1 MLNKVILIGR
11 TTRDVDFRRTSSGT
25 PVATFTLA
33 LDNRFVLK
41 DGKPTTDFINC
52 VAWNKTAE
60 TMDKYVK
67 KGALIAVEGRIQT
80 RNYDNNEGKRTYV
93 TEVIASNVEFLGS
106 ANDNNRTNNNVGF
119 DENPFDAVEPVMD
132 TTSVDND
139 PFASFGEKVEI
150 SDNELPF

>member
-11 TTRDVDFRRTSSGT
+11 TTRDVDFRRTTTGT

-67 KGALIAVEGRIQT
+67 KGMLIAVEGRLQT
-80 RNYDNNEGKRTYV
+80 RNYENKDGNKVYV
-93 TEVIASNVEFLGS
+93 TEVVCDNMRMLESRNNSSSSTYLEDYEPANSGYESDEVKNTSDVEL
-106 ANDNNRTNNNVGF
+106 N
-119 DENPFDAVEPVMD
+119 
-132 TTSVDND
+132 
-139 PFASFGEKVEI
+139 I
-150 SDNELPF
+150 SEDDLPF

>member
-33 LDNRFVLK
+33 LDNRYVLK

-60 TMDKYVK
+60 TMEKYVK

-80 RNYDNNEGKRTYV
+80 RNYENKEGNKVYV
-93 TEVIASNVEFLGS
+93 TEVVCENMRMLDTRNSSNNATYLEDYEPSNNGYQKDE
-106 ANDNNRTNNNVGF
+106 DNTENVTNNNVEF
-119 DENPFDAVEPVMD
+119 N
-132 TTSVDND
+132 
-139 PFASFGEKVEI
+139 I
-150 SDNELPF
+150 SEDDLPF

>member
-52 VAWNKTAE
+52 VAWNRTAE

-67 KGALIAVEGRIQT
+67 KGALIAIEGRIQT
-80 RNYDNNEGKRTYV
+80 RNYENKDGNRVYV
-93 TEVIASNVEFLGS
+93 TEIVCENMRMLETKNSNNGTYLDEYEPNNGVENNESVSSTSNDVEF
-106 ANDNNRTNNNVGF
+106 N
-119 DENPFDAVEPVMD
+119 
-132 TTSVDND
+132 
-139 PFASFGEKVEI
+139 I
-150 SDNELPF
+150 SEDDLPF

>member
-33 LDNRFVLK
+33 LDNRYVLK

-67 KGALIAVEGRIQT
+67 KGMLIAVEGRLQT
-80 RNYDNNEGKRTYV
+80 RNYENKDGNRVYV
-93 TEVIASNVEFLGS
+93 TEVVCDNMRMLESRGNNASTSTYLEDYEPANNGYQSDDSSVSQNTSDVEL
-106 ANDNNRTNNNVGF
+106 N
-119 DENPFDAVEPVMD
+119 
-132 TTSVDND
+132 
-139 PFASFGEKVEI
+139 I
-150 SDNELPF
+150 SEDDLPF

>member
-33 LDNRFVLK
+33 LDNRYVLK

-60 TMDKYVK
+60 TMEKYVK

-80 RNYDNNEGKRTYV
+80 RNYENKDGNKVYV
-93 TEVIASNVEFLGS
+93 TEVVCENMRMLDTRNSSNNSTYLEDYEPSNNGYQKDE
-106 ANDNNRTNNNVGF
+106 DNTENVTNNNVEF
-119 DENPFDAVEPVMD
+119 N
-132 TTSVDND
+132 
-139 PFASFGEKVEI
+139 I
-150 SDNELPF
+150 SEDDLPF

>member
-33 LDNRFVLK
+33 VDNRFVLK
-41 DGKPTTDFINC
+41 DGKSTTDFISC

-80 RNYDNNEGKRTYV
+80 RNYENKDGNKVYV
-93 TEVIASNVEFLGS
+93 TEVVCENMRMLDTRNSGNS
-106 ANDNNRTNNNVGF
+106 ATYLEDYEPNNNSSNEEENTNIGNDVGI
-119 DENPFDAVEPVMD
+119 D
-132 TTSVDND
+132 
-139 PFASFGEKVEI
+139 I
-150 SDNELPF
+150 SEDDLPF

>member
-67 KGALIAVEGRIQT
+67 KGMMIAVEGRIQT
-80 RNYDNNEGKRTYV
+80 RNYENKDGNKVYV
-93 TEVIASNVEFLGS
+93 TEVVCENMRMLESRGTSSGTTYLEDYEP
-106 ANDNNRTNNNVGF
+106 DNSGYQK
-119 DENPFDAVEPVMD
+119 DDSD
-132 TTSVDND
+132 TETISSTDTSVDFN
-139 PFASFGEKVEI
+139 I
-150 SDNELPF
+150 SEDDLPF

>member
-1 MLNKVILIGR
+1 MLNRVILIGR
-11 TTRDVDFRRTSSGT
+11 TPRDVDFRRTSSGT

-80 RNYDNNEGKRTYV
+80 RSYENKDGNRVNV
-93 TEVIASNVEFLGS
+93 TEVVCENMRMLESKKSSSNTGYYEDYSTEGYSRDDNSDIDIGPAS
-106 ANDNNRTNNNVGF
+106 
-119 DENPFDAVEPVMD
+119 
-132 TTSVDND
+132 SVDYD
-139 PFASFGEKVEI
+139 I
-150 SDNELPF
+150 SEDDLPF

>member
-80 RNYDNNEGKRTYV
+80 RNYENKDGNRVYV
-93 TEVIASNVEFLGS
+93 TEIVCENMRMLETKSSNTGTYLDDYEPSNGVENNENVSNTSSDVEF
-106 ANDNNRTNNNVGF
+106 N
-119 DENPFDAVEPVMD
+119 
-132 TTSVDND
+132 
-139 PFASFGEKVEI
+139 I
-150 SDNELPF
+150 SEDDLPF

>member
-11 TTRDVDFRRTSSGT
+11 TTRDVDFRRTSNGT

-80 RNYDNNEGKRTYV
+80 RNYENKEGNKVYV
-93 TEVIASNVEFLGS
+93 TEVVCENMRMLDTRNSSSNSTYLEDYEPSNNGYQKDE
-106 ANDNNRTNNNVGF
+106 DNTENVNNVDF
-119 DENPFDAVEPVMD
+119 N
-132 TTSVDND
+132 
-139 PFASFGEKVEI
+139 I
-150 SDNELPF
+150 SEDDLPF

>member
-11 TTRDVDFRRTSSGT
+11 TTRDVDFRRTSTGT

-67 KGALIAVEGRIQT
+67 KGMLIAVEGRLQT
-80 RNYDNNEGKRTYV
+80 RNYENKDGNKVYV
-93 TEVIASNVEFLGS
+93 TEVVCDNMRMLESKNNSTSTSTYLEDYEPSNNGYQSDDSTVNTSDVEL
-106 ANDNNRTNNNVGF
+106 N
-119 DENPFDAVEPVMD
+119 
-132 TTSVDND
+132 
-139 PFASFGEKVEI
+139 I
-150 SDNELPF
+150 SEDDLPF

>member
-11 TTRDVDFRRTSSGT
+11 TTRDVDFRRTSNGT

-52 VAWNKTAE
+52 VAWNRTAE

-67 KGALIAVEGRIQT
+67 KGMLIAVEGRLQT
-80 RNYDNNEGKRTYV
+80 RNYENKDGNKVYV
-93 TEVIASNVEFLGS
+93 TEVVCDNMRMLESKNSNTSS
-106 ANDNNRTNNNVGF
+106 ATYLEDYEPSNNGYTSDNT
-119 DENPFDAVEPVMD
+119 
-132 TTSVDND
+132 TTSD
-139 PFASFGEKVEI
+139 VELNI
-150 SDNELPF
+150 SEDDLPF

>member
-60 TMDKYVK
+60 TMEKYVK
-67 KGALIAVEGRIQT
+67 KGAMIAVEGRIQT
-80 RNYDNNEGKRTYV
+80 RNYENKDGNKVYV
-93 TEVIASNVEFLGS
+93 TEVVCENMRMLDTRTSSNGGTYLDDYEPNTDYQKDNENTVGTSSDVEF
-106 ANDNNRTNNNVGF
+106 N
-119 DENPFDAVEPVMD
+119 
-132 TTSVDND
+132 
-139 PFASFGEKVEI
+139 I
-150 SDNELPF
+150 SEDDLPF

>member
-52 VAWNKTAE
+52 VAWNRTAE

-67 KGALIAVEGRIQT
+67 KGALIAIEGRIQT
-80 RNYDNNEGKRTYV
+80 RNYENKDGNRVYV
-93 TEVIASNVEFLGS
+93 TEIVCENMRMLETKNSNNGTYLDEYEPNNGVENNESVSNTSNDVEF
-106 ANDNNRTNNNVGF
+106 N
-119 DENPFDAVEPVMD
+119 
-132 TTSVDND
+132 
-139 PFASFGEKVEI
+139 I
-150 SDNELPF
+150 SEDDLPF

>member
-11 TTRDVDFRRTSSGT
+11 TTRDVDFRRTTTGT

-33 LDNRFVLK
+33 LDNRYVLK

-67 KGALIAVEGRIQT
+67 KGMLIAVEGRLQT
-80 RNYDNNEGKRTYV
+80 RNYENKDGNKVYI
-93 TEVIASNVEFLGS
+93 TEVVCDNMRMLESKNSSSSTSTYLEDYEPSNNGYQSDDVSTSHNTSDVEL
-106 ANDNNRTNNNVGF
+106 N
-119 DENPFDAVEPVMD
+119 
-132 TTSVDND
+132 
-139 PFASFGEKVEI
+139 I
-150 SDNELPF
+150 SEDDLPF